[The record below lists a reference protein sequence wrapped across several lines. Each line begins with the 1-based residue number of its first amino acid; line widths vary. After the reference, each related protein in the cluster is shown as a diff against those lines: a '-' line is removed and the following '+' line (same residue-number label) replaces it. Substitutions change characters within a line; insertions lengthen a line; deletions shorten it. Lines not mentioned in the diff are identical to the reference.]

1 MQHLFLTAFMLS
13 AFASLWAVR
22 LGGRIKHLSISL
34 HVAQTTRMQVV
45 FGSTLA
51 LATILMTITFF
62 AWLLPKYDVG
72 ILSYLMFALVILCLG
87 TIAFVPHVI
96 NTWREPVHNI
106 GAWGFVYVIIVTMVV
121 MLCWPLSSLARWT
134 GLGLTVVNATL
145 LLLALT
151 QKQLRQ
157 WFLYF
162 QMAYL
167 GVFFSFILVTVYL

>member
-1 MQHLFLTAFMLS
+1 MQHFFLIAFMLS

-34 HVAQTTRMQVV
+34 HVAQTMRMQVV
-45 FGSTLA
+45 FGSTLT
-51 LATILMTITFF
+51 LATILMAITFF

-106 GAWGFVYVIIVTMVV
+106 GAWGFVYVIIVTMGA
-121 MLCWPLSSLARWT
+121 MLFWPLSSLAWWI
-134 GLGLTVVNATL
+134 GLGLTTINTIM

-151 QKQLRQ
+151 KKQLRQ

-162 QMAYL
+162 QIAYL
-167 GVFFSFILVTVYL
+167 GVFFGFILVTVYV